1 MKNILIY
8 LGVAV
13 LIAAT
18 IIAQF
23 TGVPHADFIQLA
35 GLAVGLALAVI
46 GTVEKAEK
54 KDWKLYG
61 SVAGVIVG
69 SMLLVFGGITEDK
82 ITSIMTLVFGL
93 VVIVV
98 SILPAV
104 IKKKDEVKKA

>member
-35 GLAVGLALAVI
+35 GLAVGLALAAI
-46 GTVEKAEK
+46 GIIKKAEK
-54 KDWKLYG
+54 KDWKLY
-61 SVAGVIVG
+61 SSITGVIVG
-69 SMLLVFGGITEDK
+69 SMLLVFGGVTEDK